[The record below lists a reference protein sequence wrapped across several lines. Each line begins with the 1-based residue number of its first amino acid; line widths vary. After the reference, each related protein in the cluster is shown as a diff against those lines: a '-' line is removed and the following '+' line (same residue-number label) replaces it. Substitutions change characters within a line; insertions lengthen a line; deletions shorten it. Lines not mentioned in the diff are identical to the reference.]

1 MKVLTIMFYTITTM
15 RTTLGKY
22 FVFAALVMV
31 MATMVGCM
39 KDDFQDIN
47 LVGDVTFTAKVN
59 LDTGNGSKQLSENGV
74 KTFAAGEQ
82 IAVVYINTSDQMVKA
97 TSVALTADNIT
108 NNGKSA
114 IFKVTLTDPKA
125 GTMVKYVYPASMVD
139 NNGNETAIANQDGT
153 LESLSSLYDYAYG
166 LGTFDG
172 SALPRSTL
180 TNQFAIGKITLKNYA
195 GSSTLS
201 YITGATITDGTNTY
215 TIRPASSYLSD
226 PIYVAMKPV
235 SSDKTITINATD
247 EGERAYDTYTKSV
260 TGKTL
265 YAGKMYTL
273 TVKMS
278 RKVDLSHLSHYTSGP
293 DYFTSQNGDVLT
305 GTLQEGS
312 YYRQIYIDNGD
323 TVTLAGVT
331 INGTNNEN
339 YRWAGITC
347 NGDATL
353 ILKEGTTNTVRGFQG
368 NYPGI
373 HVLWYNRTLTI
384 MGGGSL
390 NASSNGTGA
399 GIGGSSSN
407 QACGNIHIKGGII
420 TATGGEGAAGI
431 GGGRNGACGNITISG
446 GNVTASCGGSYS
458 AGIGGSYNG
467 NCGNITITGGIV
479 LATGATSFG
488 VGIGGGGNANCG
500 DITITSGVTSVT
512 ADKGAVAPNSI
523 GKGYG
528 NEASCGTVTIGGT
541 VYWDGSS
548 YQNGGDDYLTLDLCT
563 YPENV
568 INLATITANY
578 TVPNGK
584 TISGILGANVK
595 ISIAAGAT
603 VTLRDV
609 TINGINSNR
618 CLWAGINCEGNATLI
633 LEGTNKVKGFYEYY
647 PGIQAAHNGTG
658 SGDEY
663 TLTILGGGSLNA
675 SSNGLGAGIGS
686 GRSGYSSGSLT
697 TIEAPC
703 GNINIQGGTITAT
716 GGEYAAGIGAATRS
730 SCGNITISGGTITAT
745 GGEGASGI
753 GSGCYDWMDIKNSS
767 CGNITITLG
776 VTSVTADKGAFAPY
790 SIGKGNGASCG
801 TVTIGGMVYPD
812 GISESPY
819 TYEP

>member
-1 MKVLTIMFYTITTM
+1 MKNTM
-15 RTTLGKY
+15 RY
-22 FVFAALVMV
+22 FVFAALVMA

-39 KDDFQDIN
+39 KDDFEDIN

-82 IAVVYINTSDQMVKA
+82 LAVVYINTSDHTVKA
-97 TSVALTADNIT
+97 TSVALTAGDIS

-114 IFKVTLTDPKA
+114 TFTVTLTDPKA
-125 GTMVKYVYPASMVD
+125 GTTVKYVYPASMVD

-172 SALPRSTL
+172 SALPRLTL
-180 TNQFAIGKITLKNYA
+180 SNQFAIGKITMKNYA

-201 YITGATITDGTNTY
+201 YIKGATITDGTNTY
-215 TIRPASSYLSD
+215 TITPASSEFSW

-247 EGERAYDTYTKSV
+247 EGTRDYDTYTKFV

-278 RKVDLSHLSHYTSGP
+278 RKVELSHLSHYISGT
-293 DYFTSQNGDVLT
+293 DYYYTTQNGDVLT
-305 GTLQEGS
+305 GTLQEGK
-312 YYRQIYIDNGD
+312 QIIIAHGD
-323 TVTLAGVT
+323 TVTLDGVT
-331 INGTNNEN
+331 INGTNNES
-339 YRWAGITC
+339 YGWAGITC
-347 NGDATL
+347 AGDATL

-399 GIGGSSSN
+399 GIGGISN

-431 GGGRNGACGNITISG
+431 GGGENGSCGNITISG
-446 GNVTASCGGSYS
+446 GNVTATGSGENYG

-467 NCGNITITGGIV
+467 NCGDITITGGIV
-479 LATGATSFG
+479 LATGATFFG
-488 VGIGGGGNANCG
+488 VGIGGGGNASCG

-512 ADKGAVAPNSI
+512 ADKGAFAPNSI

-548 YQNGGDDYLTLDLCT
+548 YQNGGDDYLTPDLFT

-568 INLATITANY
+568 INLASITENTTFSDGA
-578 TVPNGK
+578 
-584 TISGILGANVK
+584 ILSGILGANVK

-609 TINGINSNR
+609 TINGINSYNY
-618 CLWAGINCEGNATLI
+618 LWAGINCEGNATLI
-633 LEGTNKVKGFYEYY
+633 LKGTNKVKGFHRYY
-647 PGIQAAHNGTG
+647 PGIQAAHNETG

-663 TLTILGGGSLNA
+663 TLTIRGDGSLTA
-675 SSNGLGAGIGS
+675 SSNGSGAGIGS
-686 GRSGYSSGSLT
+686 GRRGASEGNLT
-697 TIEAPC
+697 HIEAPC

-716 GGEYAAGIGAATRS
+716 GGTAAAGIGAASRS

-745 GGEGASGI
+745 GGEYAAGI
-753 GSGCYDWMDIKNSS
+753 GSGCYIWWELDNSS
-767 CGNITITLG
+767 CGDITISG
-776 VTSVTADKGAFAPY
+776 AHVTATKGGGSPN
-790 SIGKGNGASCG
+790 SIGKGYSASCG
-801 TVTIGGMVYPD
+801 TVKIGGTEYPD

>member
-1 MKVLTIMFYTITTM
+1 M

-22 FVFAALVMV
+22 FVFAALVM
-31 MATMVGCM
+31 ATMVGCM
-39 KDDFQDIN
+39 KDDFEDIN

-82 IAVVYINTSDQMVKA
+82 IAVVYINTSDHTVKA
-97 TSVALTADNIT
+97 TSVALTAGDISNE
-108 NNGKSA
+108 GKSA
-114 IFKVTLTDPKA
+114 TFTVTLTDPKA
-125 GTMVKYVYPASMVD
+125 GTTVKYVYPASMVD

-166 LGTFDG
+166 DGTFDG
-172 SALPRSTL
+172 SALPRLTL
-180 TNQFAIGKITLKNYA
+180 TNQFAIGKITMKNYA

-201 YITGATITDGTNTY
+201 HIKGATITDGTNTY
-215 TIRPASSYLSD
+215 TITPASDEFSW

-247 EGERAYDTYTKSV
+247 EGTRDYDTYTKFV

-278 RKVDLSHLSHYTSGP
+278 RKVDLSHISHYTSGTE
-293 DYFTSQNGDVLT
+293 YFTSQNGDVLT

-312 YYRQIYIDNGD
+312 YYRQIFIADGD

-331 INGTNNEN
+331 INGTNNES
-339 YRWAGITC
+339 YGWAGITC

-353 ILKEGTTNTVRGFQG
+353 ILKEGTTNIVRGFQG

-399 GIGGSSSN
+399 GIGGSSN

-431 GGGRNGACGNITISG
+431 GGGENRACGNITISG
-446 GNVTASCGGSYS
+446 GNVTATGSGDNYG

-467 NCGNITITGGIV
+467 NCGDITITGGIV
-479 LATGATSFG
+479 LATGANFFG
-488 VGIGGGGNANCG
+488 VGIGGGGNASCG
-500 DITITSGVTSVT
+500 DITITSGVSSVT
-512 ADKGAVAPNSI
+512 ADKGAAATNSI
-523 GKGYG
+523 GAG
-528 NEASCGTVTIGGT
+528 NNGTCGTVTIGGT

-548 YQNGGDDYLTLDLCT
+548 YQNGGDDYLTPDLCT

-663 TLTILGGGSLNA
+663 TLTIRGDGSLTA

-686 GRSGYSSGSLT
+686 GRCGYSSGSLT
-697 TIEAPC
+697 TIDAPC

-716 GGEYAAGIGAATRS
+716 GGEDGAGIGAATRS

-745 GGEGASGI
+745 GGEYASGI
-753 GSGCYDWMDIKNSS
+753 GSGRSDFLDMRPSS
-767 CGNITITLG
+767 CGNITISG
-776 VTSVTADKGAFAPY
+776 AHVTATKGGGSPN
-790 SIGKGNGASCG
+790 SIGKGYGASCG
-801 TVTIGGMVYPD
+801 TVTIGGTAYPD

>member
-1 MKVLTIMFYTITTM
+1 MKNTM
-15 RTTLGKY
+15 RY
-22 FVFAALVMV
+22 FVFAALVMA

-39 KDDFQDIN
+39 KDDFEDIN

-82 IAVVYINTSDQMVKA
+82 IAVVYINSSDHTVKA
-97 TSVALTADNIT
+97 TSVALTAGDIT

-114 IFKVTLTDPKA
+114 TFTVTLTDPKA
-125 GTMVKYVYPASMVD
+125 GTTVKYVYPASMVD

-172 SALPRSTL
+172 SALPRLTL

-195 GSSTLS
+195 GSSTLND
-201 YITGATITDGTNTY
+201 IKGATITDGTNTY
-215 TIRPASSYLSD
+215 TITPASDEFSW

-247 EGERAYDTYTKSV
+247 EGTRDYDTYTKFV

-273 TVKMS
+273 TVKM
-278 RKVDLSHLSHYTSGP
+278 RRVVDLSHISRYTGST
-293 DYFTSQNGDVLT
+293 DYYTSQNGDVLT

-312 YYRQIYIDNGD
+312 YYRQIIIGDGD

-331 INGTNNEN
+331 INGTNNES

-347 NGDATL
+347 AGDATL
-353 ILKEGTTNTVRGFQG
+353 ILKEGTTNTVSGFKG

-399 GIGGSSSN
+399 GIGGGYN
-407 QACGNIHIKGGII
+407 MDCGNIHIKGGLI

-431 GGGRNGACGNITISG
+431 GGGKNGACGNITISG
-446 GNVTASCGGSYS
+446 GNVTATGSGENG
-458 AGIGGSYNG
+458 AGIGGAYQG

-479 LATGATSFG
+479 CATGASSGGG
-488 VGIGGGGNANCG
+488 VGIGGGAEASCG
-500 DITITSGVTSVT
+500 DITITPGVTFVSAT
-512 ADKGAVAPNSI
+512 KTSYTGNSI
-523 GKGYG
+523 GAGLSG
-528 NEASCGTVTIGGT
+528 GTCGTVTIGGT
-541 VYWDGSS
+541 VYPDGIRE
-548 YQNGGDDYLTLDLCT
+548 YHYT
-563 YPENV
+563 YPAGV
-568 INLATITANY
+568 TNLASITENTTFSDGA
-578 TVPNGK
+578 
-584 TISGILGANVK
+584 ILSGILGANVK

-609 TINGINSNR
+609 TINGINSYNY
-618 CLWAGINCEGNATLI
+618 LWAGINCEGNATLI
-633 LEGTNKVKGFYEYY
+633 LEGTNKVKGFHRYY
-647 PGIQAAHNGTG
+647 PGIQAAHNETG

-663 TLTILGGGSLNA
+663 TLTIRGDGSLTA
-675 SSNGLGAGIGS
+675 SSNGSGAGIGS
-686 GRSGYSSGSLT
+686 GRRGASEGNLT
-697 TIEAPC
+697 HIEAPC

-716 GGEYAAGIGAATRS
+716 GGEGAAGIGAAARS

-745 GGEGASGI
+745 GGEYASGI
-753 GSGCYDWMDIKNSS
+753 GSGCYIWWELDNSS
-767 CGNITITLG
+767 CGNITISG
-776 VTSVTADKGAFAPY
+776 AHVTATKGGGSPN
-790 SIGKGNGASCG
+790 SIGKGYSASCG
-801 TVTIGGMVYPD
+801 TVTIGGTEYPD

>member
-1 MKVLTIMFYTITTM
+1 MKNTM
-15 RTTLGKY
+15 RY
-22 FVFAALVMV
+22 FVFAALVMA

-39 KDDFQDIN
+39 KDDFEDIN

-82 IAVVYINTSDQMVKA
+82 IAVVYINTSDHTVKA
-97 TSVALTADNIT
+97 TSVALTAGDIT

-114 IFKVTLTDPKA
+114 TFTVTLTDPKA
-125 GTMVKYVYPASMVD
+125 GTTVKYVYPASMVD

-166 LGTFDG
+166 DGTFDG
-172 SALPRSTL
+172 SALPRLTL

-195 GSSTLS
+195 GSSTLN
-201 YITGATITDGTNTY
+201 YIKGATITDGTNTY
-215 TIRPASSYLSD
+215 TITPASSEFSW

-247 EGERAYDTYTKSV
+247 EADREYDTYTKFV

-278 RKVDLSHLSHYTSGP
+278 RKVELSHLSHYISGT
-293 DYFTSQNGDVLT
+293 DYYYTTQNGDVLT
-305 GTLQEGS
+305 GTLQEGK
-312 YYRQIYIDNGD
+312 QIIIDHGD

-331 INGTNNEN
+331 INGTNNES

-347 NGDATL
+347 DGDATL

-399 GIGGSSSN
+399 GIGGSSN
-407 QACGNIHIKGGII
+407 QTCGNIHIKGGII

-431 GGGRNGACGNITISG
+431 GGGENGACGNITISG
-446 GNVTASCGGSYS
+446 GNVTATCGGNYG
-458 AGIGGSYNG
+458 AGIGGAYKG

-479 LATGATSFG
+479 CATGASSFEG
-488 VGIGGGGNANCG
+488 VGIGGGGNASCG

-528 NEASCGTVTIGGT
+528 NEASCGTVTIG
-541 VYWDGSS
+541 
-548 YQNGGDDYLTLDLCT
+548 
-563 YPENV
+563 
-568 INLATITANY
+568 A
-578 TVPNGK
+578 
-584 TISGILGANVK
+584 
-595 ISIAAGAT
+595 
-603 VTLRDV
+603 R
-609 TINGINSNR
+609 
-618 CLWAGINCEGNATLI
+618 
-633 LEGTNKVKGFYEYY
+633 
-647 PGIQAAHNGTG
+647 
-658 SGDEY
+658 
-663 TLTILGGGSLNA
+663 
-675 SSNGLGAGIGS
+675 
-686 GRSGYSSGSLT
+686 
-697 TIEAPC
+697 
-703 GNINIQGGTITAT
+703 
-716 GGEYAAGIGAATRS
+716 
-730 SCGNITISGGTITAT
+730 
-745 GGEGASGI
+745 
-753 GSGCYDWMDIKNSS
+753 
-767 CGNITITLG
+767 
-776 VTSVTADKGAFAPY
+776 
-790 SIGKGNGASCG
+790 
-801 TVTIGGMVYPD
+801 
-812 GISESPY
+812 
-819 TYEP
+819 

>member
-1 MKVLTIMFYTITTM
+1 MKNTM
-15 RTTLGKY
+15 RY
-22 FVFAALVMV
+22 FVFAALVMA

-39 KDDFQDIN
+39 KDDFEDIN

-82 IAVVYINTSDQMVKA
+82 IAVVYINTSDHTVKA
-97 TSVALTADNIT
+97 TSVALTAGDIT

-114 IFKVTLTDPKA
+114 TFTVTLTDPKA
-125 GTMVKYVYPASMVD
+125 GTTVKYVYPASMVD

-166 LGTFDG
+166 VGTFDG
-172 SALPRSTL
+172 SELPRLTL
-180 TNQFAIGKITLKNYA
+180 SNQFAIGKITLKNYA
-195 GSSTLS
+195 GSSTLN
-201 YITGATITDGTNTY
+201 YIKGATITDGTNTY
-215 TIRPASSYLSD
+215 TITPASSEFSW

-247 EGERAYDTYTKSV
+247 EGTRAYDTYTKFV

-278 RKVDLSHLSHYTSGP
+278 RKVDLSHLSHYISGP
-293 DYFTSQNGDVLT
+293 DYFTSENGDVLT

-323 TVTLAGVT
+323 TVTLAGVN
-331 INGTNNEN
+331 INSTNSESYN
-339 YRWAGITC
+339 WAGITC
-347 NGDATL
+347 KGDATL

-399 GIGGSSSN
+399 GIGGSSSSN

-431 GGGRNGACGNITISG
+431 GGGENGACGNITISG
-446 GNVTASCGGSYS
+446 GNVTATGSGENYG

-479 LATGATSFG
+479 LATGATFFG
-488 VGIGGGGNANCG
+488 VGIGGGGNASCG

-548 YQNGGDDYLTLDLCT
+548 YQNGGRDYLTLDLCT
-563 YPENV
+563 YPENA
-568 INLATITANY
+568 INLASITENTTFSDGA
-578 TVPNGK
+578 
-584 TISGILGANVK
+584 ILSGILGANVK

-609 TINGINSNR
+609 TINGIHRDDSY
-618 CLWAGINCEGNATLI
+618 LWAGINCEGNATLI
-633 LEGTNKVKGFYEYY
+633 LEGTNKVKGFHEYY
-647 PGIQAAHNGTG
+647 PGIHVTEG
-658 SGDEY
+658 S
-663 TLTILGGGSLNA
+663 TLTIQGDGSLTA
-675 SSNGLGAGIGS
+675 SSNGWGAGIGS
-686 GRSGYSSGSLT
+686 GRHGFENSSPSSGFFV
-697 TIEAPC
+697 PC

-716 GGEYAAGIGAATRS
+716 GGTAAAGIGAASRS

-745 GGEGASGI
+745 GGEYAAGI
-753 GSGCYDWMDIKNSS
+753 GSGGYDYWNLDNSS
-767 CGNITITLG
+767 CGNITISG
-776 VTSVTADKGAFAPY
+776 AHVTATKGGGSPN
-790 SIGKGNGASCG
+790 SIGKGYGASCG
-801 TVTIGGMVYPD
+801 TVTIGGTAYPD

>member
-1 MKVLTIMFYTITTM
+1 MKNTM
-15 RTTLGKY
+15 RY
-22 FVFAALVMV
+22 FVFAALVMA

-39 KDDFQDIN
+39 KDDFEDIN

-82 IAVVYINTSDQMVKA
+82 IAVVYINTSDHMVKA
-97 TSVALTADNIT
+97 TSVALTAGDIS

-114 IFKVTLTDPKA
+114 TFTVTLTDPKA
-125 GTMVKYVYPASMVD
+125 GTTVKYVYPASMVD

-172 SALPRSTL
+172 SALPRLTL

-195 GSSTLS
+195 GSTLN
-201 YITGATITDGTNTY
+201 YIKGATITDGTNTY
-215 TIRPASSYLSD
+215 TITPASSEFSW

-247 EGERAYDTYTKSV
+247 EGTRAYDTYTKFV

-273 TVKMS
+273 TVKM
-278 RKVDLSHLSHYTSGP
+278 RRVVELSHLSHYISGT
-293 DYFTSQNGDVLT
+293 DYYYTTQNGDVLT
-305 GTLQEGS
+305 GTLQEGK
-312 YYRQIYIDNGD
+312 QIIIGDGD

-331 INGTNNEN
+331 INGTNNES

-347 NGDATL
+347 DGDATL

-399 GIGGSSSN
+399 GIGGISN
-407 QACGNIHIKGGII
+407 QACGNINIRGGII

-431 GGGRNGACGNITISG
+431 GGGKNGACGNITISG
-446 GNVTASCGGSYS
+446 GNVTASCGGNYS
-458 AGIGGSYNG
+458 AGIGGAYQG

-479 LATGATSFG
+479 CATGASDFGG
-488 VGIGGGGNANCG
+488 VGIGGGAEANCR
-500 DITITSGVTSVT
+500 DITITSGVTFVT
-512 ADKGAVAPNSI
+512 ATSTSGAVYSI
-523 GKGYG
+523 GAG
-528 NEASCGTVTIGGT
+528 NSGTCGTVTIGGT
-541 VYWDGSS
+541 VYPAGISES
-548 YQNGGDDYLTLDLCT
+548 HYT
-563 YPENV
+563 YPENA

-584 TISGILGANVK
+584 TITGILGANVK

-609 TINGINSNR
+609 TINGIHRDDSY
-618 CLWAGINCEGNATLI
+618 LWAGINCEGDATLI
-633 LEGTNKVKGFYEYY
+633 LEGTNKVKGFHEYY
-647 PGIQAAHNGTG
+647 PGIHVTEG
-658 SGDEY
+658 S
-663 TLTILGGGSLNA
+663 TLTIQGDGSLTA
-675 SSNGLGAGIGS
+675 SSNGWGAGIGS
-686 GRSGYSSGSLT
+686 GRHGFENSSPSSGFFV
-697 TIEAPC
+697 PC

-716 GGEYAAGIGAATRS
+716 GGTGAAGIGAASRS

-745 GGEGASGI
+745 GGEYAAGI
-753 GSGCYDWMDIKNSS
+753 GSGGYDYWNLDNSS
-767 CGNITITLG
+767 CGNITIYG
-776 VTSVTADKGAFAPY
+776 AHVTATKGGGSPN
-790 SIGKGNGASCG
+790 SIGKGYDASCG
-801 TVTIGGMVYPD
+801 TVTIGGTEYPD

>member
-1 MKVLTIMFYTITTM
+1 MFYTITAM
-15 RTTLGKY
+15 RTTLGKF
-22 FVFAALVMV
+22 FVFAAFV

-59 LDTGNGSKQLSENGV
+59 LDTSHGMKQLGADGK

-82 IAVVYINTSDQMVKA
+82 IAVVYINTSDHMVKA
-97 TSVALTADNIT
+97 TSVALTADDIT

-114 IFKVTLTDPKA
+114 TFKVTLTDPKA
-125 GTMVKYVYPASMVD
+125 GTGVKYVYPASMVD

-172 SALPRSTL
+172 SALPRLTL
-180 TNQFAIGKITLKNYA
+180 SNQFAIGKITLKNYA
-195 GSSTLS
+195 GSSTLN

-215 TIRPASSYLSD
+215 TITPASSYLSD

-278 RKVDLSHLSHYTSGP
+278 RKVDLSHLSHYISGTE
-293 DYFTSQNGDVLT
+293 YFTSENGDVLT

-312 YYRQIYIDNGD
+312 YDKQIYIGDGD
-323 TVTLAGVT
+323 TVTLAGVN
-331 INGTNNEN
+331 INSTNSESYN
-339 YRWAGITC
+339 WAGITC
-347 NGDATL
+347 DGDATL

-373 HVLWYNRTLTI
+373 HVWWYNRTLTI

-399 GIGGSSSN
+399 GIGGGDSM
-407 QACGNIHIKGGII
+407 ACGNIHIKGGII
-420 TATGGEGAAGI
+420 TATGGVGAAGI
-431 GGGRNGACGNITISG
+431 GSGRNGACGNITISG
-446 GNVTASCGGSYS
+446 GNVTATGSGENYG
-458 AGIGGSYNG
+458 AGIGGSYKG

-479 LATGATSFG
+479 LATGAPFFG
-488 VGIGGGGNANCG
+488 VGIGGGGNASCG
-500 DITITSGVTSVT
+500 DITITSGVTIVT
-512 ADKGAVAPNSI
+512 ADKGAFALNSI
-523 GKGYG
+523 GKGNG

-548 YQNGGDDYLTLDLCT
+548 YQNGGNDYLTPDLCT

-663 TLTILGGGSLNA
+663 TLTIRGGGSLTA

-686 GRSGYSSGSLT
+686 GRCGSSSGSLT
-697 TIEAPC
+697 TIDAPC

-716 GGEYAAGIGAATRS
+716 GGEDAAGIGAATRS

-745 GGEGASGI
+745 GGEYASGI
-753 GSGCYDWMDIKNSS
+753 GSGRSDFIDMRPSS
-767 CGNITITLG
+767 CGNITISG
-776 VTSVTADKGAFAPY
+776 AHVTATKGVGSPN

-801 TVTIGGMVYPD
+801 TVTIGGIVYPD

>member
-1 MKVLTIMFYTITTM
+1 MKKTM
-15 RTTLGKY
+15 RY

-39 KDDFQDIN
+39 KDDFEDIN

-82 IAVVYINTSDQMVKA
+82 IAVVYINTSDHTVKA
-97 TSVALTADNIT
+97 TSVALTAGDIS

-114 IFKVTLTDPKA
+114 TFTVTLTDPKA
-125 GTMVKYVYPASMVD
+125 GTTVKYVYPASMVD
-139 NNGNETAIANQDGT
+139 NTGKETAIANQDGT

-166 LGTFDG
+166 EGTFDG
-172 SALPRSTL
+172 SALPRLTL
-180 TNQFAIGKITLKNYA
+180 SNQFAIGKITMKNYA

-201 YITGATITDGTNTY
+201 YIKGATITDGTNTY
-215 TIRPASSYLSD
+215 TITPASSEFSW

-247 EGERAYDTYTKSV
+247 EGTRDYDTYTKFV

-273 TVKMS
+273 TVKMR
-278 RKVDLSHLSHYTSGP
+278 RKVELSHLSHYTGST

-312 YYRQIYIDNGD
+312 IIIDHGD

-331 INGTNNEN
+331 INSTNSESYN
-339 YRWAGITC
+339 WAGITC
-347 NGDATL
+347 YGDATL
-353 ILKEGTTNTVRGFQG
+353 ILKEGTTNTVRGQG

-399 GIGGSSSN
+399 GIGGGYN
-407 QACGNIHIKGGII
+407 MDCGNIHIKGGII

-431 GGGRNGACGNITISG
+431 GGGAE
-446 GNVTASCGGSYS
+446 AS
-458 AGIGGSYNG
+458 
-467 NCGNITITGGIV
+467 
-479 LATGATSFG
+479 
-488 VGIGGGGNANCG
+488 CG
-500 DITITSGVTSVT
+500 DITITSGVTF
-512 ADKGAVAPNSI
+512 VAATKTSLAEKSI
-523 GKGYG
+523 GAG
-528 NEASCGTVTIGGT
+528 NNGTCGTVTIGGT
-541 VYWDGSS
+541 VYPAGISES
-548 YQNGGDDYLTLDLCT
+548 PYT

-584 TISGILGANVK
+584 TICGILGANVK

-609 TINGINSNR
+609 TINGINSKS

-663 TLTILGGGSLNA
+663 TLTIQGDGSLTA
-675 SSNGLGAGIGS
+675 SSNGWGAGIGS
-686 GRSGYSSGSLT
+686 GRHGFVNSSSSSGFF
-697 TIEAPC
+697 APC

-716 GGEYAAGIGAATRS
+716 GGTGAAGIGAATRS

-745 GGEGASGI
+745 GGEYASGI
-753 GSGCYDWMDIKNSS
+753 GSGSYDYWEIDNSS
-767 CGNITITLG
+767 CGNITISG
-776 VTSVTADKGAFAPY
+776 AHVTATKGGGSPN
-790 SIGKGNGASCG
+790 SIGKGYGASCG
-801 TVTIGGMVYPD
+801 TVTIGGTEYPD

>member
-1 MKVLTIMFYTITTM
+1 MKKTM
-15 RTTLGKY
+15 RY

-39 KDDFQDIN
+39 KDDFEDIN

-82 IAVVYINTSDQMVKA
+82 IAVVYINTSDHTVKA
-97 TSVALTADNIT
+97 TSVALTAGDIS

-114 IFKVTLTDPKA
+114 TFTVTLTDPKA
-125 GTMVKYVYPASMVD
+125 GTTVKYVYPASMVD
-139 NNGNETAIANQDGT
+139 NTGKETAIANQDGT

-166 LGTFDG
+166 EGTFDG
-172 SALPRSTL
+172 SALPRLTL
-180 TNQFAIGKITLKNYA
+180 SNQFAIGKIKMKNYA

-201 YITGATITDGTNTY
+201 YIKGATITDGTNTY
-215 TIRPASSYLSD
+215 TITPASSEFSW

-247 EGERAYDTYTKSV
+247 EGTRDYDTYTKFV

-273 TVKMS
+273 TVKMR
-278 RKVDLSHLSHYTSGP
+278 RKVELSHLSHYTGST

-312 YYRQIYIDNGD
+312 IIIDHGD

-331 INGTNNEN
+331 INSTNSESYN
-339 YRWAGITC
+339 WAGITC
-347 NGDATL
+347 YGDATL
-353 ILKEGTTNTVRGFQG
+353 ILKEGTTNTVRGQG

-399 GIGGSSSN
+399 GIGGGYN
-407 QACGNIHIKGGII
+407 MDCGNIHIKGGII

-431 GGGRNGACGNITISG
+431 GGGAE
-446 GNVTASCGGSYS
+446 AS
-458 AGIGGSYNG
+458 
-467 NCGNITITGGIV
+467 
-479 LATGATSFG
+479 
-488 VGIGGGGNANCG
+488 CG
-500 DITITSGVTSVT
+500 DITITSGVTF
-512 ADKGAVAPNSI
+512 VAATKTSLAEKSI
-523 GKGYG
+523 GAG
-528 NEASCGTVTIGGT
+528 NNGTCGTVTIGGT
-541 VYWDGSS
+541 VYPAGISES
-548 YQNGGDDYLTLDLCT
+548 PYT

-584 TISGILGANVK
+584 TICGILGANVK

-609 TINGINSNR
+609 TINGINSKS

-663 TLTILGGGSLNA
+663 TLTIQGDGSLTA
-675 SSNGLGAGIGS
+675 SSNGWGAGIGS
-686 GRSGYSSGSLT
+686 GRHGFVNSSSSSGFF
-697 TIEAPC
+697 APC

-716 GGEYAAGIGAATRS
+716 GGTGAAGIGAATRS

-745 GGEGASGI
+745 GGEYASGI
-753 GSGCYDWMDIKNSS
+753 GSGSYGYWEIDNSS
-767 CGNITITLG
+767 CGNITISG
-776 VTSVTADKGAFAPY
+776 AHVTATKGGGSPN
-790 SIGKGNGASCG
+790 SIGKGYGASCG
-801 TVTIGGMVYPD
+801 TVTIGGTEYPD

>member
-1 MKVLTIMFYTITTM
+1 MKNTM
-15 RTTLGKY
+15 RY
-22 FVFAALVMV
+22 FVFAALVMA

-39 KDDFQDIN
+39 KDDFEDIN

-82 IAVVYINTSDQMVKA
+82 IAVVYINTSDHTVKA
-97 TSVALTADNIT
+97 TSVALTAGDIT

-114 IFKVTLTDPKA
+114 TFTVTLTDPKA
-125 GTMVKYVYPASMVD
+125 GTTVKYVYPASMVD

-166 LGTFDG
+166 DGTFDG
-172 SALPRSTL
+172 SALPRLTL

-215 TIRPASSYLSD
+215 TITPASSEFSW

-247 EGERAYDTYTKSV
+247 EADREYDTYTKFV

-265 YAGKMYTL
+265 SAGKMYTL

-278 RKVDLSHLSHYTSGP
+278 RKVELSHLSHYTGSP
-293 DYFTSQNGDVLT
+293 NYFTSENGDVLT

-312 YYRQIYIDNGD
+312 YYRQIYIGDGD

-331 INGTNNEN
+331 INGINNES
-339 YRWAGITC
+339 YGWAGITC
-347 NGDATL
+347 AGDATL

-399 GIGGSSSN
+399 GIGGGYEMD
-407 QACGNIHIKGGII
+407 CGNIHIKGGII

-431 GGGRNGACGNITISG
+431 GGGENGA
-446 GNVTASCGGSYS
+446 
-458 AGIGGSYNG
+458 
-467 NCGNITITGGIV
+467 CGNITITGGIV
-479 LATGATSFG
+479 LATGATRFG
-488 VGIGGGGNANCG
+488 VGIGGGGNASCG
-500 DITITSGVTSVT
+500 DITITSGVPSVT
-512 ADKGAVAPNSI
+512 ADKGTFAPNSI
-523 GKGYG
+523 GAGYNG
-528 NEASCGTVTIGGT
+528 TCGTVTIGGT

-548 YQNGGDDYLTLDLCT
+548 YQNGGRDYLTLDLCT
-563 YPENV
+563 YPENA

-609 TINGINSNR
+609 TINGIHRDDSY
-618 CLWAGINCEGNATLI
+618 LWAGINCEGDATLI
-633 LEGTNKVKGFYEYY
+633 LEGTNKVKGFHEYY
-647 PGIQAAHNGTG
+647 PGIHVTEG
-658 SGDEY
+658 S
-663 TLTILGGGSLNA
+663 TLTIRGDGSLTA
-675 SSNGLGAGIGS
+675 SSNGWGAGIGS
-686 GRSGYSSGSLT
+686 GRHGFENSSSSSGFFV
-697 TIEAPC
+697 PC

-716 GGEYAAGIGAATRS
+716 GGTGAAGIGAASRS

-745 GGEGASGI
+745 GGEYAAGI
-753 GSGCYDWMDIKNSS
+753 GSGSYDYWELDNSS
-767 CGNITITLG
+767 CGNITISG
-776 VTSVTADKGAFAPY
+776 AHVTATKGGGSPN
-790 SIGKGNGASCG
+790 SIGKGYGASCG
-801 TVTIGGMVYPD
+801 TVTIGGTEYPD

>member
-1 MKVLTIMFYTITTM
+1 MFYTITAM
-15 RTTLGKY
+15 RTTLGKF
-22 FVFAALVMV
+22 FVFAAFV

-82 IAVVYINTSDQMVKA
+82 IAVVYINTSDHMVKA
-97 TSVALTADNIT
+97 TSVALTAGDIS

-114 IFKVTLTDPKA
+114 TFKVTLTDPKA
-125 GTMVKYVYPASMVD
+125 GTTVKYVYPASMVD
-139 NNGNETAIANQDGT
+139 NDGNETAIANQDGT

-172 SALPRSTL
+172 SALPRLTL
-180 TNQFAIGKITLKNYA
+180 SNQFAIGKITLKNYA
-195 GSSTLS
+195 GSSTLN
-201 YITGATITDGTNTY
+201 YIKGVTITDGTNTY
-215 TIRPASSYLSD
+215 TITPASDEFSW

-247 EGERAYDTYTKSV
+247 EGTRDYDTYTKFV

-273 TVKMS
+273 TVKM
-278 RKVDLSHLSHYTSGP
+278 RRVVDLSHISRYTGST
-293 DYFTSQNGDVLT
+293 DYYTSQNGDVLT

-312 YYRQIYIDNGD
+312 YYRQIIIGDGD

-331 INGTNNEN
+331 INGINNES
-339 YRWAGITC
+339 YGWAGITC
-347 NGDATL
+347 QGNATL
-353 ILKEGTTNTVRGFQG
+353 ILKEGTTNTVRGFKG

-373 HVLWYNRTLTI
+373 HVLWDNRTLTI

-399 GIGGSSSN
+399 GIGGSSN
-407 QACGNIHIKGGII
+407 QACGHINIKGGII

-431 GGGRNGACGNITISG
+431 GGGKNGACGNITISG
-446 GNVTASCGGSYS
+446 GNVTATCGANYS
-458 AGIGGSYNG
+458 AGIGGAYQG

-479 LATGATSFG
+479 CATGASNFKG
-488 VGIGGGGNANCG
+488 VGIGGGAEASCG
-500 DITITSGVTSVT
+500 DITITSGVTFVSAT
-512 ADKGAVAPNSI
+512 KTLLAERSI
-523 GKGYG
+523 GAG
-528 NEASCGTVTIGGT
+528 NGGTCGTVTIGGT
-541 VYWDGSS
+541 PYP
-548 YQNGGDDYLTLDLCT
+548 NGISESPYT
-563 YPENV
+563 YPAGV
-568 INLATITANY
+568 TNLASITENTTFSDGA
-578 TVPNGK
+578 
-584 TISGILGANVK
+584 ILSGILGANVK

-609 TINGINSNR
+609 TINGINSHNY
-618 CLWAGINCEGNATLI
+618 LWAGINCEGNATLI
-633 LEGTNKVKGFYEYY
+633 LEGTNKVKGFHRYY
-647 PGIQAAHNGTG
+647 PGIQAAHNETG

-663 TLTILGGGSLNA
+663 TLTIRGDGSLTA

-686 GRSGYSSGSLT
+686 GRRGASEGNLT
-697 TIEAPC
+697 RIEAPC

-716 GGEYAAGIGAATRS
+716 GGEGAAGIGAAARS

-745 GGEGASGI
+745 GGEYAAGI
-753 GSGCYDWMDIKNSS
+753 GSGCYIWWELDNSS
-767 CGNITITLG
+767 CGNITISG
-776 VTSVTADKGAFAPY
+776 AHVTATKGGGSPN
-790 SIGKGNGASCG
+790 SIGKGYSASCG
-801 TVTIGGMVYPD
+801 TVTIGGIVYPD

>member
-1 MKVLTIMFYTITTM
+1 MFYTITTM

-22 FVFAALVMV
+22 FVFAAFV

-82 IAVVYINTSDQMVKA
+82 IAVVYINTSDHTVKA
-97 TSVALTADNIT
+97 TSVALTAGDIS

-114 IFKVTLTDPKA
+114 TFTVTLTDPKA
-125 GTMVKYVYPASMVD
+125 GTTVKYVYPASMVD

-166 LGTFDG
+166 EGTFDG
-172 SALPRSTL
+172 SALPRLTL
-180 TNQFAIGKITLKNYA
+180 TNQFAIGKITMKNYA
-195 GSSTLS
+195 GSSTLN
-201 YITGATITDGTNTY
+201 YIKGATITDGTNTY
-215 TIRPASSYLSD
+215 TITPASDEFSW

-247 EGERAYDTYTKSV
+247 EGTRDYDTYTKFV

-273 TVKMS
+273 TVKM
-278 RKVDLSHLSHYTSGP
+278 RRVVELSHLSHYTSGT
-293 DYFTSQNGDVLT
+293 DDFTSQNGDVLT
-305 GTLQEGS
+305 GTLQEES
-312 YYRQIYIDNGD
+312 YYRQIYIGNGD
-323 TVTLAGVT
+323 TVTLAGVN
-331 INGTNNEN
+331 INSTNSESYN
-339 YRWAGITC
+339 WAGITC
-347 NGDATL
+347 KGDATL
-353 ILKEGTTNTVRGFQG
+353 ILKEGTTNIVRGFQG

-399 GIGGSSSN
+399 GIGGGYN
-407 QACGNIHIKGGII
+407 MACGNIHIKGGII
-420 TATGGEGAAGI
+420 TVTGGEGAAGI
-431 GGGRNGACGNITISG
+431 GGGAE
-446 GNVTASCGGSYS
+446 AS
-458 AGIGGSYNG
+458 
-467 NCGNITITGGIV
+467 
-479 LATGATSFG
+479 
-488 VGIGGGGNANCG
+488 CG
-500 DITITSGVTSVT
+500 DITITSGVTFVAATKTS
-512 ADKGAVAPNSI
+512 GAEKSI
-523 GKGYG
+523 GAG
-528 NEASCGTVTIGGT
+528 NNGTCGTVTIGGT
-541 VYWDGSS
+541 VYPDGISES
-548 YQNGGDDYLTLDLCT
+548 PYT

-584 TISGILGANVK
+584 TICGILGANVK

-663 TLTILGGGSLNA
+663 TLTIRGDGSLTA

-686 GRSGYSSGSLT
+686 GRCGYSSGSLT
-697 TIEAPC
+697 TIDAPC

-716 GGEYAAGIGAATRS
+716 GGEDAAGIGAATRS

-745 GGEGASGI
+745 GGEYASGI
-753 GSGCYDWMDIKNSS
+753 GSGRSDFIDMRPSS
-767 CGNITITLG
+767 CGNITISG
-776 VTSVTADKGAFAPY
+776 AHVTATKGGGSPN

-801 TVTIGGMVYPD
+801 TVTIGGTEYPD

-819 TYEP
+819 IYQPL

>member
-1 MKVLTIMFYTITTM
+1 MKKTM
-15 RTTLGKY
+15 RY

-39 KDDFQDIN
+39 KDDFEDIN

-82 IAVVYINTSDQMVKA
+82 IAVVYINTSDHTVKA
-97 TSVALTADNIT
+97 TSVALTAGDIS

-114 IFKVTLTDPKA
+114 TFTVTLTDPKA
-125 GTMVKYVYPASMVD
+125 GTTVKYVYPASMVD
-139 NNGNETAIANQDGT
+139 NTGKETAIANQDGT

-166 LGTFDG
+166 EGTFDG
-172 SALPRSTL
+172 SALPRLTL
-180 TNQFAIGKITLKNYA
+180 SNQFAIGKITMKNYA

-201 YITGATITDGTNTY
+201 YIKGATITDGTNTY
-215 TIRPASSYLSD
+215 TITPASSEFSW

-235 SSDKTITINATD
+235 SSDKTMTINATD
-247 EGERAYDTYTKSV
+247 EGTRDYDTYTKFV

-273 TVKMS
+273 TVKMR
-278 RKVDLSHLSHYTSGP
+278 RKVELSHLSHYTGST

-312 YYRQIYIDNGD
+312 IIIDHGD

-331 INGTNNEN
+331 INSTNSESYN
-339 YRWAGITC
+339 WAGITC
-347 NGDATL
+347 YGDATL
-353 ILKEGTTNTVRGFQG
+353 ILKEGTTNTVRGQG

-399 GIGGSSSN
+399 GIGGGYN
-407 QACGNIHIKGGII
+407 MDCGNIHIKGGII

-431 GGGRNGACGNITISG
+431 GGGAE
-446 GNVTASCGGSYS
+446 AS
-458 AGIGGSYNG
+458 
-467 NCGNITITGGIV
+467 
-479 LATGATSFG
+479 
-488 VGIGGGGNANCG
+488 CG
-500 DITITSGVTSVT
+500 DITITSGVTF
-512 ADKGAVAPNSI
+512 VAATKTSLAEKSI
-523 GKGYG
+523 GAG
-528 NEASCGTVTIGGT
+528 NNGTCGTVTIGGT
-541 VYWDGSS
+541 VYPAGISES
-548 YQNGGDDYLTLDLCT
+548 PYT

-584 TISGILGANVK
+584 TICGILGANVK

-609 TINGINSNR
+609 TINGINSKS

-663 TLTILGGGSLNA
+663 TLTIQGDGSLTA
-675 SSNGLGAGIGS
+675 SSNGWGAGIGS
-686 GRSGYSSGSLT
+686 GRHGFVNSSSSSGFF
-697 TIEAPC
+697 APC

-716 GGEYAAGIGAATRS
+716 GGTGAAGIGAATRS

-745 GGEGASGI
+745 GGEYASGI
-753 GSGCYDWMDIKNSS
+753 GSGSYDYWEIDNSS
-767 CGNITITLG
+767 CGNITISG
-776 VTSVTADKGAFAPY
+776 AHVTATKGGGSPN
-790 SIGKGNGASCG
+790 SIGKGYGASCG
-801 TVTIGGMVYPD
+801 TVTIGGTEYPD

>member
-1 MKVLTIMFYTITTM
+1 MKVLTIMFYTITAM

-22 FVFAALVMV
+22 FVFAAFV

-82 IAVVYINTSDQMVKA
+82 IAVVYINTSDHTVKA
-97 TSVALTADNIT
+97 TSVALTAGDIS

-114 IFKVTLTDPKA
+114 TFTVTLTDPKA
-125 GTMVKYVYPASMVD
+125 GTTVKYVYPASMVD

-166 LGTFDG
+166 EGTFDG
-172 SALPRSTL
+172 SALPRLTL
-180 TNQFAIGKITLKNYA
+180 TNQFAIGKITMKNYA
-195 GSSTLS
+195 GSSTLN
-201 YITGATITDGTNTY
+201 YIKGATITDGTNTY
-215 TIRPASSYLSD
+215 TITPASSEFSW

-247 EGERAYDTYTKSV
+247 EGTRAYDTYTKFV

-278 RKVDLSHLSHYTSGP
+278 RKVDLSHISHYTGST
-293 DYFTSQNGDVLT
+293 DYFTSENGDVLT

-323 TVTLAGVT
+323 TVTLAGVN
-331 INGTNNEN
+331 INSTNSESYN
-339 YRWAGITC
+339 WAGITC
-347 NGDATL
+347 KGDATL

-399 GIGGSSSN
+399 GIGGSSN
-407 QACGNIHIKGGII
+407 QACGHINIRGGII

-446 GNVTASCGGSYS
+446 GNVTATGSGDNYG

-467 NCGNITITGGIV
+467 NCGDITITGGIV
-479 LATGATSFG
+479 LATGATFFG
-488 VGIGGGGNANCG
+488 VGIGGGGNASCG

-548 YQNGGDDYLTLDLCT
+548 YQNGGNDYLTLDLCT

-609 TINGINSNR
+609 TINGIYRDDSY
-618 CLWAGINCEGNATLI
+618 LWAGINCEGNATLI
-633 LEGTNKVKGFYEYY
+633 LKGTNKVKGFHEYY
-647 PGIQAAHNGTG
+647 PGIHVTEG
-658 SGDEY
+658 S
-663 TLTILGGGSLNA
+663 TLTIQGDGSLTA
-675 SSNGLGAGIGS
+675 SSNGWGAGIGS
-686 GRSGYSSGSLT
+686 GRHGFVNSSSSAGFF
-697 TIEAPC
+697 APC

-716 GGEYAAGIGAATRS
+716 GGTGAAGIGAATRS

-745 GGEGASGI
+745 GGEYAAGI
-753 GSGCYDWMDIKNSS
+753 GSGSYDYWEIDNSS
-767 CGNITITLG
+767 CGNITISG
-776 VTSVTADKGAFAPY
+776 AHVTATKGGGSPN

-801 TVTIGGMVYPD
+801 TVTIGGTEYPD

>member
-1 MKVLTIMFYTITTM
+1 MKNTM
-15 RTTLGKY
+15 RY
-22 FVFAALVMV
+22 FVFAALVMA

-39 KDDFQDIN
+39 KDDFEDIN

-82 IAVVYINTSDQMVKA
+82 IAVVYINTSDHTVKA
-97 TSVALTADNIT
+97 TSVALTAGDIS

-114 IFKVTLTDPKA
+114 TFTVTLTDPKA
-125 GTMVKYVYPASMVD
+125 GTTVKYVYPASMVD

-166 LGTFDG
+166 DGTFDG
-172 SALPRSTL
+172 SALPRLTL
-180 TNQFAIGKITLKNYA
+180 TNQFAIGKITMKNYA
-195 GSSTLS
+195 GSSTLN
-201 YITGATITDGTNTY
+201 YIKGATITDGTNTY
-215 TIRPASSYLSD
+215 TITPASSEFSW

-247 EGERAYDTYTKSV
+247 EGTRDYDTYTKFV

-265 YAGKMYTL
+265 SAGKMYTL

-278 RKVDLSHLSHYTSGP
+278 RKVDLSHLSHYTSGT
-293 DYFTSQNGDVLT
+293 DYFTSENGDVLT
-305 GTLQEGS
+305 GTLQEGK
-312 YYRQIYIDNGD
+312 QIIIDPGD

-347 NGDATL
+347 AGDATL

-399 GIGGSSSN
+399 GIGGGYEMD
-407 QACGNIHIKGGII
+407 CGNIHIKGGII
-420 TATGGEGAAGI
+420 TATGGGGAAGI
-431 GGGRNGACGNITISG
+431 GGGENGACGNITISG
-446 GNVTASCGGSYS
+446 GNVTATCGGNYS
-458 AGIGGSYNG
+458 AGIGGAYQG

-479 LATGATSFG
+479 CATGASIVGG
-488 VGIGGGGNANCG
+488 VGIGGGAGASCG

-512 ADKGAVAPNSI
+512 ATKTLVAGRSI
-523 GKGYG
+523 GAGYNG
-528 NEASCGTVTIGGT
+528 TCGTVTIGST
-541 VYWDGSS
+541 VYPDGISES
-548 YQNGGDDYLTLDLCT
+548 PYT
-563 YPENV
+563 YPAGV
-568 INLATITANY
+568 TNLALITENTTFSDGA
-578 TVPNGK
+578 
-584 TISGILGANVK
+584 ILSGILGANVK

-609 TINGINSNR
+609 TINGINSNS

-633 LEGTNKVKGFYEYY
+633 LKGTNKVKGFYEYY

-663 TLTILGGGSLNA
+663 TLTIQGDGSLTA

-686 GRSGYSSGSLT
+686 GRCGYSSGSLT
-697 TIEAPC
+697 TIDAPC

-716 GGEYAAGIGAATRS
+716 GGEDAAGIGAATRS
-730 SCGNITISGGTITAT
+730 SCGNITISGAHVTAT
-745 GGEGASGI
+745 KGG
-753 GSGCYDWMDIKNSS
+753 GSPN
-767 CGNITITLG
+767 
-776 VTSVTADKGAFAPY
+776 

-801 TVTIGGMVYPD
+801 TVTIGGTEYPD

>member
-1 MKVLTIMFYTITTM
+1 MKNTM
-15 RTTLGKY
+15 RY
-22 FVFAALVMV
+22 FVFAAFI

-39 KDDFQDIN
+39 KDNFEDIN

-82 IAVVYINTSDQMVKA
+82 IAVVYINTSDHTVKA
-97 TSVALTADNIT
+97 TSVALTAGDIT

-114 IFKVTLTDPKA
+114 TFTVTLTDPKA
-125 GTMVKYVYPASMVD
+125 GTTVKYVYPASMVD

-166 LGTFDG
+166 DGTFDG
-172 SALPRSTL
+172 SALPRLTL
-180 TNQFAIGKITLKNYA
+180 TNQFAIGKITMKNYA
-195 GSSTLS
+195 GSSTLN
-201 YITGATITDGTNTY
+201 YIKGATITDGTNTY
-215 TIRPASSYLSD
+215 TITPASDEFSW

-247 EGERAYDTYTKSV
+247 EGTRDYDTYTKFV

-278 RKVDLSHLSHYTSGP
+278 RKVELSHLSHYTSGT
-293 DYFTSQNGDVLT
+293 DYFTSENGDVLT
-305 GTLQEGS
+305 GTLQEGK
-312 YYRQIYIDNGD
+312 QIIIDPGD

-331 INGTNNEN
+331 INGTNNES

-347 NGDATL
+347 DGDATL

-399 GIGGSSSN
+399 GIGGGYN
-407 QACGNIHIKGGII
+407 MDCGNIHIKGGII

-431 GGGRNGACGNITISG
+431 GGGKNGA
-446 GNVTASCGGSYS
+446 
-458 AGIGGSYNG
+458 
-467 NCGNITITGGIV
+467 
-479 LATGATSFG
+479 
-488 VGIGGGGNANCG
+488 CG
-500 DITITSGVTSVT
+500 DITITSGVTFVT
-512 ADKGAVAPNSI
+512 ADRGTDAPNSI
-523 GKGYG
+523 GAG
-528 NEASCGTVTIGGT
+528 NNGMCGTVTIGGT

-548 YQNGGDDYLTLDLCT
+548 YQNGGDDYLTTDLCT

-584 TISGILGANVK
+584 TICGILGANVK

-609 TINGINSNR
+609 TINGINSYNY
-618 CLWAGINCEGNATLI
+618 LWAGINCEGNATLI

-663 TLTILGGGSLNA
+663 TLTIRGDGSLTA

-686 GRSGYSSGSLT
+686 GRCGYSSGSLT
-697 TIEAPC
+697 TIDAPC

-716 GGEYAAGIGAATRS
+716 GGEDAAGIGAATRS

-745 GGEGASGI
+745 GGEYASGI
-753 GSGCYDWMDIKNSS
+753 GSGRSDFIDLRPSS
-767 CGNITITLG
+767 CGNITISG
-776 VTSVTADKGAFAPY
+776 AHVTATKGVESPN
-790 SIGKGNGASCG
+790 SIGKGYGASCG
-801 TVTIGGMVYPD
+801 TVTIGGIVYPD

>member
-1 MKVLTIMFYTITTM
+1 MKKLTMFYTITTM

-22 FVFAALVMV
+22 FVFAALV

-82 IAVVYINTSDQMVKA
+82 IAVVYINTSDHTVKA
-97 TSVALTADNIT
+97 TSVALTAGDIS

-114 IFKVTLTDPKA
+114 TFKVTLTDPKV
-125 GTMVKYVYPASMVD
+125 GTTVKYVYPASMVD

-153 LESLSSLYDYAYG
+153 LESLSSLYDCAYG
-166 LGTFDG
+166 VGTFDG
-172 SALPRSTL
+172 SALPRLTL

-195 GSSTLS
+195 GSTLN
-201 YITGATITDGTNTY
+201 YIKGATITDGTNTY
-215 TIRPASSYLSD
+215 TITPASSEFSW

-247 EGERAYDTYTKSV
+247 EGTRDYDTYTKFV

-278 RKVDLSHLSHYTSGP
+278 RKVELSHLSHYISGP

-305 GTLQEGS
+305 GTLQEGK
-312 YYRQIYIDNGD
+312 QIIIDPGD

-331 INGTNNEN
+331 INGTNNES

-347 NGDATL
+347 DGDATL
-353 ILKEGTTNTVRGFQG
+353 ILKEGTTNIVRGFQG

-373 HVLWYNRTLTI
+373 RVLWDNRTLTI

-399 GIGGSSSN
+399 GIGGGDSMD
-407 QACGNIHIKGGII
+407 CGNIHIKGGII
-420 TATGGEGAAGI
+420 TATGGSSAAGI
-431 GGGRNGACGNITISG
+431 GGGAE
-446 GNVTASCGGSYS
+446 AS
-458 AGIGGSYNG
+458 
-467 NCGNITITGGIV
+467 
-479 LATGATSFG
+479 
-488 VGIGGGGNANCG
+488 CG
-500 DITITSGVTSVT
+500 DITITSGVTF
-512 ADKGAVAPNSI
+512 VAATKTSLAEKSI
-523 GKGYG
+523 GAG
-528 NEASCGTVTIGGT
+528 NSGTCGTVTIGGT
-541 VYWDGSS
+541 VYPDGISES
-548 YQNGGDDYLTLDLCT
+548 PYT

-584 TISGILGANVK
+584 TICGILGANVK

-663 TLTILGGGSLNA
+663 TLTIRGGGSLTA

-686 GRSGYSSGSLT
+686 GRCGSSSGSLT
-697 TIEAPC
+697 TIDAPC

-716 GGEYAAGIGAATRS
+716 GGEDAAGIGAATRS

-745 GGEGASGI
+745 GGEYAAGI
-753 GSGCYDWMDIKNSS
+753 GSGGYDYWNLDNSS
-767 CGNITITLG
+767 CGNITIYG
-776 VTSVTADKGAFAPY
+776 AHVTATKGGGSPN
-790 SIGKGNGASCG
+790 SIGKGYGASCG
-801 TVTIGGMVYPD
+801 TVTIGGTEYPD

>member
-1 MKVLTIMFYTITTM
+1 MKKLTIMFYTITTM

-22 FVFAALVMV
+22 FVFAALV

-82 IAVVYINTSDQMVKA
+82 IAVVYINTSDQTVKA
-97 TSVALTADNIT
+97 TSVALTADDISNE
-108 NNGKSA
+108 GKSA
-114 IFKVTLTDPKA
+114 TFTVTLTDPKA
-125 GTMVKYVYPASMVD
+125 GTTVKYVYPASMVD

-166 LGTFDG
+166 EGTFDG
-172 SALPRSTL
+172 SELPRLTL
-180 TNQFAIGKITLKNYA
+180 SNQFAIGKITLKNYA

-215 TIRPASSYLSD
+215 TIKPASSEFSW

-247 EGERAYDTYTKSV
+247 EGERAYDTYTKFV

-278 RKVDLSHLSHYTSGP
+278 RKVELSHLSHYISST

-305 GTLQEGS
+305 GTLQEGK
-312 YYRQIYIDNGD
+312 QINIDHGD

-331 INGTNNEN
+331 INGTNNES

-347 NGDATL
+347 DGDATL

-373 HVLWYNRTLTI
+373 RVLWDNRTLTI

-399 GIGGSSSN
+399 GIGGGDSMD
-407 QACGNIHIKGGII
+407 CGNIHIKGGII
-420 TATGGEGAAGI
+420 TATGGVGAAGI
-431 GGGRNGACGNITISG
+431 GSGRQGACGNITISG
-446 GNVTASCGGSYS
+446 GNVTATGSGENYG

-467 NCGNITITGGIV
+467 NCGDITITGGIV
-479 LATGATSFG
+479 LATGASFFG
-488 VGIGGGGNANCG
+488 VGIGGGGGNASCG
-500 DITITSGVTSVT
+500 DITITSGVTIVT

-541 VYWDGSS
+541 VYWNGSS
-548 YQNGGDDYLTLDLCT
+548 YQNGGNDYLTSDLCT

-663 TLTILGGGSLNA
+663 TLTIMGGGSLTA

-686 GRSGYSSGSLT
+686 GRCGSSSGSLT
-697 TIEAPC
+697 TIDAPC

-753 GSGCYDWMDIKNSS
+753 GSGCYDWMDSKNSS
-767 CGNITITLG
+767 CGNITITSG
-776 VTSVTADKGAFAPY
+776 VTSVTADKGAFAPN
-790 SIGKGNGASCG
+790 SIGKGYGASCG
-801 TVTIGGMVYPD
+801 TVTIGGTEYPD

-819 TYEP
+819 TYQH

>member
-1 MKVLTIMFYTITTM
+1 MKVLTIMFYTITAM

-22 FVFAALVMV
+22 FVFAALVM
-31 MATMVGCM
+31 ATMAGCM
-39 KDDFQDIN
+39 KDDFEDIN

-82 IAVVYINTSDQMVKA
+82 IAVVYINTSDHTVKA
-97 TSVALTADNIT
+97 TSVALTAGVIS

-114 IFKVTLTDPKA
+114 TFTVTLTDPKA
-125 GTMVKYVYPASMVD
+125 GTTVKYVYPASMVD

-172 SALPRSTL
+172 SALPRLTL

-195 GSSTLS
+195 GSSTLN
-201 YITGATITDGTNTY
+201 YIKGATITDGTNTY
-215 TIRPASSYLSD
+215 TITPASDEFSW

-247 EGERAYDTYTKSV
+247 EGTRAYDTYTKFV

-278 RKVDLSHLSHYTSGP
+278 RVVELSHLSHYISGT
-293 DYFTSQNGDVLT
+293 DYYYTTQNGDVLT
-305 GTLQEGS
+305 GTLQEGK
-312 YYRQIYIDNGD
+312 QITIDHGD

-399 GIGGSSSN
+399 GIGGSCN
-407 QACGNIHIKGGII
+407 QDSCGHINIKGGII

-431 GGGRNGACGNITISG
+431 GGGKNGACGNITISG
-446 GNVTASCGGSYS
+446 GNVTATCGGNNS
-458 AGIGGSYNG
+458 AGIGGAYRG
-467 NCGNITITGGIV
+467 NCGNITINGGIV
-479 LATGATSFG
+479 CATGASSGGG
-488 VGIGGGGNANCG
+488 VGIGGGAEASCGN
-500 DITITSGVTSVT
+500 ITITSGVTF
-512 ADKGAVAPNSI
+512 VAATKTLDAEKSI
-523 GKGYG
+523 GAG
-528 NEASCGTVTIGGT
+528 NSGTCGTVTIGGT
-541 VYWDGSS
+541 VYPSGISES
-548 YQNGGDDYLTLDLCT
+548 PYT
-563 YPENV
+563 YPAGV
-568 INLATITANY
+568 TNLASITENTTFSDGA
-578 TVPNGK
+578 
-584 TISGILGANVK
+584 ILSGILGANVK

-618 CLWAGINCEGNATLI
+618 CLWAGITCEGNATLI

-663 TLTILGGGSLNA
+663 TLTIQGDGSLTA

-686 GRSGYSSGSLT
+686 GRHGYSSGSLT
-697 TIEAPC
+697 RVDAPC
-703 GNINIQGGTITAT
+703 DNINIQGGTITAT
-716 GGEYAAGIGAATRS
+716 GGEGAAGIGAASRS

-745 GGEGASGI
+745 GGEYAAGI
-753 GSGCYDWMDIKNSS
+753 GSGCYIWYEMDNSS
-767 CGNITITLG
+767 CGNITISG
-776 VTSVTADKGAFAPY
+776 AHVTATKGGGSPN
-790 SIGKGNGASCG
+790 SIGKGYSASCG
-801 TVTIGGMVYPD
+801 TVTIGGTPYPD

>member
-1 MKVLTIMFYTITTM
+1 MKKTM
-15 RTTLGKY
+15 RY

-39 KDDFQDIN
+39 KDDFEDIN

-82 IAVVYINTSDQMVKA
+82 IAVVYINTSDHTVKA
-97 TSVALTADNIT
+97 TSVALTAGDIS

-114 IFKVTLTDPKA
+114 TFTVTLTDPKA
-125 GTMVKYVYPASMVD
+125 GTTVKYVYPASMVD
-139 NNGNETAIANQDGT
+139 NTGKETAIANQDGT

-166 LGTFDG
+166 EGTFDG
-172 SALPRSTL
+172 SALPRLTL
-180 TNQFAIGKITLKNYA
+180 SNQFAIGKIKMKNYA

-201 YITGATITDGTNTY
+201 YIKGATITDGTNTY
-215 TIRPASSYLSD
+215 TITPASSEFSW

-247 EGERAYDTYTKSV
+247 EGTRDYDTYTKFV

-273 TVKMS
+273 TVKMR
-278 RKVDLSHLSHYTSGP
+278 RKVELSHLSHYTGST

-312 YYRQIYIDNGD
+312 IIIDHGD

-331 INGTNNEN
+331 INSTNSESYN
-339 YRWAGITC
+339 WAGITC
-347 NGDATL
+347 YGDATL
-353 ILKEGTTNTVRGFQG
+353 ILKEGTTNTVRGQG

-399 GIGGSSSN
+399 GIGGGYN
-407 QACGNIHIKGGII
+407 MDCGNIHIKGGII

-431 GGGRNGACGNITISG
+431 GGGAE
-446 GNVTASCGGSYS
+446 AS
-458 AGIGGSYNG
+458 
-467 NCGNITITGGIV
+467 
-479 LATGATSFG
+479 
-488 VGIGGGGNANCG
+488 CG
-500 DITITSGVTSVT
+500 DITITSGVTF
-512 ADKGAVAPNSI
+512 VAATKTSLAEKSI
-523 GKGYG
+523 GAG
-528 NEASCGTVTIGGT
+528 NNGTCGTVTIGGT
-541 VYWDGSS
+541 VYPAGISES
-548 YQNGGDDYLTLDLCT
+548 PYT

-584 TISGILGANVK
+584 TICGILGANVK

-609 TINGINSNR
+609 TINGINSKS

-663 TLTILGGGSLNA
+663 TLTIQGDGSLTA
-675 SSNGLGAGIGS
+675 SSNGWGAGIGS
-686 GRSGYSSGSLT
+686 GRHGFVNSSSSSGFF
-697 TIEAPC
+697 APC

-716 GGEYAAGIGAATRS
+716 GGTGAAGIGAATRS

-745 GGEGASGI
+745 GGEYASGI
-753 GSGCYDWMDIKNSS
+753 GSGSYDYWEIDNSS
-767 CGNITITLG
+767 CGNITISG
-776 VTSVTADKGAFAPY
+776 AHVTATKGGGSPN
-790 SIGKGNGASCG
+790 SIGKGYGASCG
-801 TVTIGGMVYPD
+801 TVTIGGTEYPD

>member
-1 MKVLTIMFYTITTM
+1 MKNTM
-15 RTTLGKY
+15 RY
-22 FVFAALVMV
+22 FVFAALVMA

-39 KDDFQDIN
+39 KDDFEDIN

-82 IAVVYINTSDQMVKA
+82 IAVVYINTSDHTVKA
-97 TSVALTADNIT
+97 TSVALTAGDIT

-114 IFKVTLTDPKA
+114 TFTVTLTDPKA
-125 GTMVKYVYPASMVD
+125 GTTVKYVYPASMVD

-153 LESLSSLYDYAYG
+153 LESLSRLYDYAYG

-172 SALPRSTL
+172 SALPRLTL
-180 TNQFAIGKITLKNYA
+180 SNQFAIGKITMKNYA
-195 GSSTLS
+195 GSSTLN
-201 YITGATITDGTNTY
+201 YIKGATITDGTNTY
-215 TIRPASSYLSD
+215 TITPASDEFSW

-247 EGERAYDTYTKSV
+247 EGTRDYDTYTKFV

-278 RKVDLSHLSHYTSGP
+278 RKVELSHLSHYISGT
-293 DYFTSQNGDVLT
+293 DYYYTTQNGDVLT
-305 GTLQEGS
+305 GTLQEGK
-312 YYRQIYIDNGD
+312 QIIIAHGD
-323 TVTLAGVT
+323 TVTLDGVT
-331 INGTNNEN
+331 INGTNNESYN
-339 YRWAGITC
+339 WAGITC
-347 NGDATL
+347 DGDATL
-353 ILKEGTTNTVRGFQG
+353 ILKEGTTNIVRGFQG

-399 GIGGSSSN
+399 GIGGSSN
-407 QACGNIHIKGGII
+407 QDSCGHINIKGGII
-420 TATGGEGAAGI
+420 TATGGVGAAGI

-446 GNVTASCGGSYS
+446 GNVTASCGGNYS
-458 AGIGGSYNG
+458 AGIGGAYQG

-479 LATGATSFG
+479 CATGASDFGG
-488 VGIGGGGNANCG
+488 VGIGGGAEANCR
-500 DITITSGVTSVT
+500 DITITSGVTFVAATST
-512 ADKGAVAPNSI
+512 SGAVYSI
-523 GKGYG
+523 GAGYRG
-528 NEASCGTVTIGGT
+528 TCGTVTIGGT
-541 VYWDGSS
+541 VYPAGISES
-548 YQNGGDDYLTLDLCT
+548 HYT
-563 YPENV
+563 YPAGV
-568 INLATITANY
+568 TNLASITENTTFSDGA
-578 TVPNGK
+578 
-584 TISGILGANVK
+584 ILSGILGANVK

-633 LEGTNKVKGFYEYY
+633 LKGTNKVKGFYEYY

-663 TLTILGGGSLNA
+663 TLTIRGDGSLTA

-686 GRSGYSSGSLT
+686 GRCGYSSGSLT
-697 TIEAPC
+697 TIDAPC

-716 GGEYAAGIGAATRS
+716 GGEDAAGIGAATRS

-745 GGEGASGI
+745 GGEYASGI
-753 GSGCYDWMDIKNSS
+753 GSGRSDFIDMRPSS
-767 CGNITITLG
+767 CGNITISG
-776 VTSVTADKGAFAPY
+776 AHVTATKGVGSPN

-801 TVTIGGMVYPD
+801 TVTIGGIVYPD

>member
-1 MKVLTIMFYTITTM
+1 M
-15 RTTLGKY
+15 RY

-39 KDDFQDIN
+39 KDDFEDIN

-82 IAVVYINTSDQMVKA
+82 IAVVYINTSDHTVKA
-97 TSVALTADNIT
+97 TSVALTAGDIS

-114 IFKVTLTDPKA
+114 TFTVTLTDPKA
-125 GTMVKYVYPASMVD
+125 GTTVKYVYPASMVD
-139 NNGNETAIANQDGT
+139 NTGKETAIANQDGT

-166 LGTFDG
+166 EGTFDG
-172 SALPRSTL
+172 SALPRLTL
-180 TNQFAIGKITLKNYA
+180 SNQFAIGKITMKNYA

-201 YITGATITDGTNTY
+201 YIKGATITDGTNTY
-215 TIRPASSYLSD
+215 TITPASSEFSW

-247 EGERAYDTYTKSV
+247 EGTRDYDTYTKFV

-273 TVKMS
+273 TVKMR
-278 RKVDLSHLSHYTSGP
+278 RKVELSHLSHYTGST

-312 YYRQIYIDNGD
+312 IIIDHGD

-331 INGTNNEN
+331 INSTNSESYN
-339 YRWAGITC
+339 WAGITC
-347 NGDATL
+347 YGDATL
-353 ILKEGTTNTVRGFQG
+353 ILKEGTTNTVRGQG

-399 GIGGSSSN
+399 GIGGGYN
-407 QACGNIHIKGGII
+407 MDCGNIHIKGGII

-431 GGGRNGACGNITISG
+431 GGGAE
-446 GNVTASCGGSYS
+446 AS
-458 AGIGGSYNG
+458 
-467 NCGNITITGGIV
+467 
-479 LATGATSFG
+479 
-488 VGIGGGGNANCG
+488 CG
-500 DITITSGVTSVT
+500 DITITSGVTF
-512 ADKGAVAPNSI
+512 VAATKTSLAEKSI
-523 GKGYG
+523 GAG
-528 NEASCGTVTIGGT
+528 NNGTCGTVTIGGT
-541 VYWDGSS
+541 VYPAGISES
-548 YQNGGDDYLTLDLCT
+548 PYT

-584 TISGILGANVK
+584 TICGILGANVK

-609 TINGINSNR
+609 TINGINSKS

-663 TLTILGGGSLNA
+663 TLTIQGDGSLTA
-675 SSNGLGAGIGS
+675 SSNGWGAGIGS
-686 GRSGYSSGSLT
+686 GRHGFVNSSSSSGFF
-697 TIEAPC
+697 APC

-716 GGEYAAGIGAATRS
+716 GGTGAAGIGAATRS

-745 GGEGASGI
+745 GGEYASGI
-753 GSGCYDWMDIKNSS
+753 GSGSYDYWEIDNSS
-767 CGNITITLG
+767 CGNITISG
-776 VTSVTADKGAFAPY
+776 AHVTATKGGGSPN
-790 SIGKGNGASCG
+790 SIGKGYGASCG
-801 TVTIGGMVYPD
+801 TVTIGGTEYPD

>member
-1 MKVLTIMFYTITTM
+1 MKNTM
-15 RTTLGKY
+15 RY
-22 FVFAALVMV
+22 FVFAALV

-39 KDDFQDIN
+39 KDDFEDIN

-82 IAVVYINTSDQMVKA
+82 IAVVYINTSDHTVKA
-97 TSVALTADNIT
+97 TSVALTAGDIT

-114 IFKVTLTDPKA
+114 TFTVTLTDPKA
-125 GTMVKYVYPASMVD
+125 GTTVKYVYPASMVD

-153 LESLSSLYDYAYG
+153 LESLSRLYDYAYG

-172 SALPRSTL
+172 SALPRLTL
-180 TNQFAIGKITLKNYA
+180 SNQFAIGKITLKNYA
-195 GSSTLS
+195 GSSTLN
-201 YITGATITDGTNTY
+201 YIKGATITDGTNTY
-215 TIRPASSYLSD
+215 TITPASSEFSW

-247 EGERAYDTYTKSV
+247 EGTRDYDTYTKFV

-278 RKVDLSHLSHYTSGP
+278 RKVELSHLSHYISGT
-293 DYFTSQNGDVLT
+293 DYYYTTQNGDVLT
-305 GTLQEGS
+305 GTLQEGK
-312 YYRQIYIDNGD
+312 QIIIAHGD
-323 TVTLAGVT
+323 TVTLDGVT
-331 INGTNNEN
+331 INGTNNES

-347 NGDATL
+347 DGDATL
-353 ILKEGTTNTVRGFQG
+353 ILKEGTTNIVRGFQG

-399 GIGGSSSN
+399 GIGGGYN
-407 QACGNIHIKGGII
+407 MDCGNIHIKGGII
-420 TATGGEGAAGI
+420 TATGGVGAAGI
-431 GGGRNGACGNITISG
+431 GSGENGACGNITISG
-446 GNVTASCGGSYS
+446 GNVTATGSGENYG

-479 LATGATSFG
+479 LATGATFFG
-488 VGIGGGGNANCG
+488 VGIGGGGNASCG

-512 ADKGAVAPNSI
+512 ADKGAFAPNSI
-523 GKGYG
+523 GKGYS
-528 NEASCGTVTIGGT
+528 ASCGTVTIGGT
-541 VYWDGSS
+541 EYPDGISES
-548 YQNGGDDYLTLDLCT
+548 PYT
-563 YPENV
+563 YPAGV
-568 INLATITANY
+568 TNLALITENTTFSDGA
-578 TVPNGK
+578 
-584 TISGILGANVK
+584 ILSGILGANVK

-609 TINGINSNR
+609 TINGINSNS

-633 LEGTNKVKGFYEYY
+633 LKGTNKVKGFYEYY

-663 TLTILGGGSLNA
+663 TLTIRGDGSLTA

-686 GRSGYSSGSLT
+686 GRCGYSSGSLT
-697 TIEAPC
+697 TIDAPC

-716 GGEYAAGIGAATRS
+716 GGEDAAGIGAATRS

-745 GGEGASGI
+745 GGEYAAGI
-753 GSGCYDWMDIKNSS
+753 GSGRSDFIDMRPSS
-767 CGNITITLG
+767 CGNITISG
-776 VTSVTADKGAFAPY
+776 AHVTATKGGGSPN

-801 TVTIGGMVYPD
+801 TVTIGGTEYPD

>member
-1 MKVLTIMFYTITTM
+1 MKNTM
-15 RTTLGKY
+15 RY
-22 FVFAALVMV
+22 FVFAALVMA

-39 KDDFQDIN
+39 KDDFEDIN

-82 IAVVYINTSDQMVKA
+82 IAVVYINTSDHTVKA
-97 TSVALTADNIT
+97 TSVALTAGDISNE
-108 NNGKSA
+108 GKSA
-114 IFKVTLTDPKA
+114 TFTVTLTDPKA
-125 GTMVKYVYPASMVD
+125 GTTVKYVYPASMVD

-166 LGTFDG
+166 VGTFDG
-172 SALPRSTL
+172 SALPRLTL
-180 TNQFAIGKITLKNYA
+180 TNQFAIGKITMKNYA
-195 GSSTLS
+195 GSSTLN
-201 YITGATITDGTNTY
+201 YIKGATITDGTNTY
-215 TIRPASSYLSD
+215 TITPASSEFSW

-247 EGERAYDTYTKSV
+247 EGTRDYDTYTKFV

-278 RKVDLSHLSHYTSGP
+278 RKVDLSHISHYTGST
-293 DYFTSQNGDVLT
+293 DYFTSENGDVLT

-323 TVTLAGVT
+323 TVTLAGVN
-331 INGTNNEN
+331 INSTNSESYN
-339 YRWAGITC
+339 WAGITC
-347 NGDATL
+347 KGDATL

-399 GIGGSSSN
+399 GIGGSSN
-407 QACGNIHIKGGII
+407 QACGHINIRGGII

-446 GNVTASCGGSYS
+446 GNVTATGSGDNYG

-467 NCGNITITGGIV
+467 NCGDITITGGIV
-479 LATGATSFG
+479 LATGATFFG
-488 VGIGGGGNANCG
+488 VGIGGGGNASCG

-548 YQNGGDDYLTLDLCT
+548 YQNGGNDYLTLDLCT

-609 TINGINSNR
+609 TINGIYRDDSY
-618 CLWAGINCEGNATLI
+618 LWAGINCEGNATLI
-633 LEGTNKVKGFYEYY
+633 LKGTNKVKGFHEYY
-647 PGIQAAHNGTG
+647 PGIHVTEG
-658 SGDEY
+658 S
-663 TLTILGGGSLNA
+663 TLTIQGDGSLTA
-675 SSNGLGAGIGS
+675 SSNGWGAGIGS
-686 GRSGYSSGSLT
+686 GRHGFENSSSSSGFFV
-697 TIEAPC
+697 PC

-716 GGEYAAGIGAATRS
+716 GGTGAAGIGAASRS

-745 GGEGASGI
+745 GGEYAAGI
-753 GSGCYDWMDIKNSS
+753 GSGSYDYWEIDNSS
-767 CGNITITLG
+767 CGNITISG
-776 VTSVTADKGAFAPY
+776 AHVTATKGGGSPN
-790 SIGKGNGASCG
+790 SIGKSNGASCG
-801 TVTIGGMVYPD
+801 TVTIGGTEYPD

>member
-1 MKVLTIMFYTITTM
+1 MIMTMKATF
-15 RTTLGKY
+15 GKY
-22 FVFAALVMV
+22 LVFAV
-31 MATMVGCM
+31 MAMTMMAGCM
-39 KDDFQDIN
+39 KDDLEGIN
-47 LVGDVTFTAKVN
+47 LVGDVTFTARVN
-59 LDTGNGSKQLSENGV
+59 LDTSHGMKQLGADGK

-82 IAVVYINTSDQMVKA
+82 IAVVYINTSDQTVKA
-97 TSVALTADNIT
+97 TSVALTAGDISNE
-108 NNGKSA
+108 GKSA
-114 IFKVTLTDPKA
+114 TFTVTLTDPKA
-125 GTMVKYVYPASMVD
+125 GTGVKYVYPASMVD

-166 LGTFDG
+166 EGTFDD
-172 SALPRSTL
+172 SALPRLTL

-201 YITGATITDGTNTY
+201 YIKGATITDGTNTY

-278 RKVDLSHLSHYTSGP
+278 RKVELSHLSHYISGT
-293 DYFTSQNGDVLT
+293 DYYYTTQNGDVLT
-305 GTLQEGS
+305 GTLQEGK
-312 YYRQIYIDNGD
+312 QIIIAHGD
-323 TVTLAGVT
+323 TVTLDGVT
-331 INGTNNEN
+331 INGTNSES

-347 NGDATL
+347 DGDATL

-373 HVLWYNRTLTI
+373 HVLWYNHTLTI

-399 GIGGSSSN
+399 GIGGSSN

-431 GGGRNGACGNITISG
+431 GGGKNGACGNITISG
-446 GNVTASCGGSYS
+446 GNVTATCGGSYS
-458 AGIGGSYNG
+458 AGIGGAYQG

-479 LATGATSFG
+479 CATGASSGGG
-488 VGIGGGGNANCG
+488 VGIGGGAEASCRN
-500 DITITSGVTSVT
+500 ITITSGVTFVSAT
-512 ADKGAVAPNSI
+512 KTSDAVYSI
-523 GKGYG
+523 GAGYRG
-528 NEASCGTVTIGGT
+528 TCGTVTIGGS
-541 VYWDGSS
+541 VSAGIIESPY
-548 YQNGGDDYLTLDLCT
+548 T
-563 YPENV
+563 YPAGV
-568 INLATITANY
+568 TNLASITENTTFSDGA
-578 TVPNGK
+578 
-584 TISGILGANVK
+584 ILFGILGANVK

-609 TINGINSNR
+609 TINGIHRDDSY
-618 CLWAGINCEGNATLI
+618 LWAGINCEGNATLI
-633 LEGTNKVKGFYEYY
+633 LEGTNKVKGFHEYY
-647 PGIQAAHNGTG
+647 PGIHVTEG
-658 SGDEY
+658 S
-663 TLTILGGGSLNA
+663 TLTIRGDGSLTA
-675 SSNGLGAGIGS
+675 SSNGWGAGIGS
-686 GRSGYSSGSLT
+686 GRHGFENSSPSSGFFV
-697 TIEAPC
+697 PC

-716 GGEYAAGIGAATRS
+716 GGTAAAGIGAASRS

-745 GGEGASGI
+745 GGEYAAGI
-753 GSGCYDWMDIKNSS
+753 GSGGYDYWESDNSS
-767 CGNITITLG
+767 CGNITISG
-776 VTSVTADKGAFAPY
+776 AHVTATKGGGSPN
-790 SIGKGNGASCG
+790 SIGKGYGASCG
-801 TVTIGGMVYPD
+801 TVTIGGTEYPN

>member
-1 MKVLTIMFYTITTM
+1 MKNTM
-15 RTTLGKY
+15 RY
-22 FVFAALVMV
+22 FVFAALVMA

-39 KDDFQDIN
+39 KDDFEDIN

-82 IAVVYINTSDQMVKA
+82 IAVVYINTSDHTVKA
-97 TSVALTADNIT
+97 TSVALTAGDISNE
-108 NNGKSA
+108 GKSA
-114 IFKVTLTDPKA
+114 TFTVTLTDPKA
-125 GTMVKYVYPASMVD
+125 GTTVKYVYPASMVD

-153 LESLSSLYDYAYG
+153 LESLSSLYDYAFG
-166 LGTFDG
+166 EGTFDG
-172 SALPRSTL
+172 SALPRLTL
-180 TNQFAIGKITLKNYA
+180 TNQFAIGKITMKNYA

-201 YITGATITDGTNTY
+201 YIKGATITDGTNTY
-215 TIRPASSYLSD
+215 TITPASSEFSW

-247 EGERAYDTYTKSV
+247 EGTRDYDTYTKFV

-278 RKVDLSHLSHYTSGP
+278 RKVELSHLSHYTSGT
-293 DYFTSQNGDVLT
+293 DYFTSENGDVLT
-305 GTLQEGS
+305 GTLQEGK
-312 YYRQIYIDNGD
+312 QIIIDPGD

-347 NGDATL
+347 AGDATL
-353 ILKEGTTNTVRGFQG
+353 ILKEGTTNTVKGFEG
-368 NYPGI
+368 SYPGI

-399 GIGGSSSN
+399 GIGGGYEMD
-407 QACGNIHIKGGII
+407 CGNIHIKGGII
-420 TATGGEGAAGI
+420 TATGGGGAAGI
-431 GGGRNGACGNITISG
+431 GGGKNGACGNITISG
-446 GNVTASCGGSYS
+446 GNVTATCGGNYS
-458 AGIGGSYNG
+458 AGIGGAYQG

-479 LATGATSFG
+479 CATGASSGGG
-488 VGIGGGGNANCG
+488 VGIGGGAEASCG
-500 DITITSGVTSVT
+500 DITITSGVTF
-512 ADKGAVAPNSI
+512 VAATKTLVAEKSI
-523 GKGYG
+523 GAG
-528 NEASCGTVTIGGT
+528 NSGTCGTVTIGST
-541 VYWDGSS
+541 VYPAGISES
-548 YQNGGDDYLTLDLCT
+548 PYT

-584 TISGILGANVK
+584 TITGILGANVK

-609 TINGINSNR
+609 TINGIHRDDSY
-618 CLWAGINCEGNATLI
+618 LWAGINCEGDATLI
-633 LEGTNKVKGFYEYY
+633 LEGTNKVKGFHEYY
-647 PGIQAAHNGTG
+647 PGIHVTEG
-658 SGDEY
+658 S
-663 TLTILGGGSLNA
+663 TLTIQGDGSLTA
-675 SSNGLGAGIGS
+675 SSNGWGAGIGS
-686 GRSGYSSGSLT
+686 GRHGFENSSSSSGFF
-697 TIEAPC
+697 APC

-716 GGEYAAGIGAATRS
+716 GGTGAAGIGAASRS

-745 GGEGASGI
+745 GGEYAAGI
-753 GSGCYDWMDIKNSS
+753 GSGSYDYWELDNSS
-767 CGNITITLG
+767 CGNITISG
-776 VTSVTADKGAFAPY
+776 AHVTATKGGGSPN

-801 TVTIGGMVYPD
+801 TVTIGGTEYPD

>member
-1 MKVLTIMFYTITTM
+1 MFYTITTM

-22 FVFAALVMV
+22 FVFAAFIL
-31 MATMVGCM
+31 AAMVGCM

-82 IAVVYINTSDQMVKA
+82 IAVVYINTSDHTVKA
-97 TSVALTADNIT
+97 TSVALTAGDIS

-114 IFKVTLTDPKA
+114 TFKVTLTDPKA
-125 GTMVKYVYPASMVD
+125 GTTVKYVYPASMVD

-172 SALPRSTL
+172 SALPRLTL
-180 TNQFAIGKITLKNYA
+180 SNQFAIGKITLKNYA
-195 GSSTLS
+195 GSTLN
-201 YITGATITDGTNTY
+201 YIKGATITDGTNTY
-215 TIRPASSYLSD
+215 TITPASDEFSW

-247 EGERAYDTYTKSV
+247 EGTRDYDTYTKFV

-273 TVKMS
+273 TVKM
-278 RKVDLSHLSHYTSGP
+278 RRVVDLSHLSHYISGT
-293 DYFTSQNGDVLT
+293 DYYTTQNGDVLT
-305 GTLQEGS
+305 GTLQEGKT
-312 YYRQIYIDNGD
+312 IYIGDGD

-331 INGTNNEN
+331 INGTNNESYN
-339 YRWAGITC
+339 WAGITC

-373 HVLWYNRTLTI
+373 HVLWHNRTLTI

-399 GIGGSSSN
+399 GIGGSSN
-407 QACGNIHIKGGII
+407 QDSCGNIHIKGGII

-431 GGGRNGACGNITISG
+431 GSGRNGACGNITISG
-446 GNVTASCGGSYS
+446 GNVTASCGGNYS
-458 AGIGGSYNG
+458 AGIGGAYQG

-479 LATGATSFG
+479 CATGASSGGG
-488 VGIGGGGNANCG
+488 VGIGGGAEARCG
-500 DITITSGVTSVT
+500 DITITSGVTF
-512 ADKGAVAPNSI
+512 VAATKTLDAEKSI
-523 GKGYG
+523 GAG
-528 NEASCGTVTIGGT
+528 NSGTCGTVTIGGT
-541 VYWDGSS
+541 PYPAGISES
-548 YQNGGDDYLTLDLCT
+548 HYT

-584 TISGILGANVK
+584 TITGILGANVK

-609 TINGINSNR
+609 TINGIHRDDSY
-618 CLWAGINCEGNATLI
+618 LWAGINCEGNATLI
-633 LEGTNKVKGFYEYY
+633 LEGTNKVKGFHEYY
-647 PGIQAAHNGTG
+647 PGIHVTEG
-658 SGDEY
+658 S
-663 TLTILGGGSLNA
+663 TLTIQGDGSLTA
-675 SSNGLGAGIGS
+675 SSNGWGVGIGS
-686 GRSGYSSGSLT
+686 GRHGFENSSPSSGFFV
-697 TIEAPC
+697 PC

-716 GGEYAAGIGAATRS
+716 GGTGAAGIGAASRS

-745 GGEGASGI
+745 GGEYAAGI
-753 GSGCYDWMDIKNSS
+753 GSGGYDYWNLDNSS
-767 CGNITITLG
+767 CGNITIYG
-776 VTSVTADKGAFAPY
+776 AHVTATKGGGSPN
-790 SIGKGNGASCG
+790 SIGKGYGASCG
-801 TVTIGGMVYPD
+801 TVTIGGTEYPD

>member
-1 MKVLTIMFYTITTM
+1 MKNTM
-15 RTTLGKY
+15 RY
-22 FVFAALVMV
+22 FVFAALVMA

-39 KDDFQDIN
+39 KDDFEDIN
-47 LVGDVTFTAKVN
+47 LVGDVTFTTKVN

-82 IAVVYINTSDQMVKA
+82 LAVVYINTSDHTVKA
-97 TSVALTADNIT
+97 TSVALTAGDISNE
-108 NNGKSA
+108 GKSA
-114 IFKVTLTDPKA
+114 TFTVTLTDPKA
-125 GTMVKYVYPASMVD
+125 GTTVKYVYPASMVD

-172 SALPRSTL
+172 SALPRLTL
-180 TNQFAIGKITLKNYA
+180 TNQFAIGQITLKNYA
-195 GSSTLS
+195 GSSTLND
-201 YITGATITDGTNTY
+201 IKGATITDGTNTY
-215 TIRPASSYLSD
+215 TITPASDEFSW

-247 EGERAYDTYTKSV
+247 EGTRDYDTYTKFV

-278 RKVDLSHLSHYTSGP
+278 RKVELSHLSHYISGT
-293 DYFTSQNGDVLT
+293 DYFTSENGDVLT
-305 GTLQEGS
+305 GTLQEGK
-312 YYRQIYIDNGD
+312 QIIIDHGD

-331 INGTNNEN
+331 INGINNES
-339 YRWAGITC
+339 YGWAGITC
-347 NGDATL
+347 AGDATL

-399 GIGGSSSN
+399 GIGGGYEMD
-407 QACGNIHIKGGII
+407 CGNIHIKGGII

-446 GNVTASCGGSYS
+446 GNVTASCGGNYS
-458 AGIGGSYNG
+458 AGIGGAYQG

-479 LATGATSFG
+479 CATGASGFGG
-488 VGIGGGGNANCG
+488 VGIGGGAEASCR
-500 DITITSGVTSVT
+500 DITITSGVTF
-512 ADKGAVAPNSI
+512 VAATKTLDAEKSI
-523 GKGYG
+523 GAG
-528 NEASCGTVTIGGT
+528 NSGTCGTVTIGGT
-541 VYWDGSS
+541 VYPAGISES
-548 YQNGGDDYLTLDLCT
+548 HYT
-563 YPENV
+563 YPENA

-584 TISGILGANVK
+584 TITGILGANVK

-609 TINGINSNR
+609 TINGIHRDDSY
-618 CLWAGINCEGNATLI
+618 LWAGINCEGDATLI
-633 LEGTNKVKGFYEYY
+633 LEGTNKVKGFHEYY
-647 PGIQAAHNGTG
+647 PGIHVTEG
-658 SGDEY
+658 S
-663 TLTILGGGSLNA
+663 TLTIQGDGSLTA
-675 SSNGLGAGIGS
+675 SSNGWGAGIGS
-686 GRSGYSSGSLT
+686 GRHGFENSSPSSGFFV
-697 TIEAPC
+697 PC

-716 GGEYAAGIGAATRS
+716 GGTGAAGIGAASRS

-745 GGEGASGI
+745 GGEYAAGI
-753 GSGCYDWMDIKNSS
+753 GSGSYDYWELDNSS
-767 CGNITITLG
+767 CGNITISG
-776 VTSVTADKGAFAPY
+776 AHVTATKGGGSPN
-790 SIGKGNGASCG
+790 SIGKGYGASCG
-801 TVTIGGMVYPD
+801 TVTIGGTEYPD

>member
-1 MKVLTIMFYTITTM
+1 MRMTFGKNSERKEEMKKTM
-15 RTTLGKY
+15 RY

-39 KDDFQDIN
+39 KDDFEDIN

-82 IAVVYINTSDQMVKA
+82 IAVVYINTSDHTVKA
-97 TSVALTADNIT
+97 TSVALTAGDIS

-114 IFKVTLTDPKA
+114 TFTVTLTDPKA
-125 GTMVKYVYPASMVD
+125 GTTVKYVYPASMVD
-139 NNGNETAIANQDGT
+139 NTGKETAIANQDGT

-166 LGTFDG
+166 EGTFDG
-172 SALPRSTL
+172 SALPRLTL
-180 TNQFAIGKITLKNYA
+180 SNQFAIGKITMKNYA

-201 YITGATITDGTNTY
+201 YIKGATITDGTNTY
-215 TIRPASSYLSD
+215 TITPASSEFSW

-247 EGERAYDTYTKSV
+247 EGTRDYDTYTKFV

-273 TVKMS
+273 TVKMR
-278 RKVDLSHLSHYTSGP
+278 RKVELSHLSHYTGST

-312 YYRQIYIDNGD
+312 IIIDHGD

-331 INGTNNEN
+331 INSTNSESYN
-339 YRWAGITC
+339 WAGITC
-347 NGDATL
+347 YGDATL
-353 ILKEGTTNTVRGFQG
+353 ILKEGTTNTVRGQG

-399 GIGGSSSN
+399 GIGGGYN
-407 QACGNIHIKGGII
+407 MDCGNIHIKGGII

-431 GGGRNGACGNITISG
+431 GGGAE
-446 GNVTASCGGSYS
+446 AS
-458 AGIGGSYNG
+458 
-467 NCGNITITGGIV
+467 
-479 LATGATSFG
+479 
-488 VGIGGGGNANCG
+488 CG
-500 DITITSGVTSVT
+500 DITITSGVTF
-512 ADKGAVAPNSI
+512 VAATKTSLAEKSI
-523 GKGYG
+523 GAG
-528 NEASCGTVTIGGT
+528 NNGTCGTVTIGGT
-541 VYWDGSS
+541 VYPAGISES
-548 YQNGGDDYLTLDLCT
+548 PYT

-584 TISGILGANVK
+584 TICGILGANVK

-609 TINGINSNR
+609 TINGINSKS

-663 TLTILGGGSLNA
+663 TLTIQGDGSLTA
-675 SSNGLGAGIGS
+675 SSNGWGAGIGS
-686 GRSGYSSGSLT
+686 GRHGFVNSSSSSGFF
-697 TIEAPC
+697 APC

-716 GGEYAAGIGAATRS
+716 GGTGAAGIGAATRS

-745 GGEGASGI
+745 GGEYASGI
-753 GSGCYDWMDIKNSS
+753 GSGSYDYWEIDNSS
-767 CGNITITLG
+767 CGNITISG
-776 VTSVTADKGAFAPY
+776 AHVTATKGGGSPN
-790 SIGKGNGASCG
+790 SIGKGYGASCG
-801 TVTIGGMVYPD
+801 TVTIGGTEYPD

>member
-1 MKVLTIMFYTITTM
+1 MKKTM
-15 RTTLGKY
+15 RY

-39 KDDFQDIN
+39 KDDFEDIN

-82 IAVVYINTSDQMVKA
+82 IAVVYINTSDHTVKA
-97 TSVALTADNIT
+97 TSVALTAGDIS

-114 IFKVTLTDPKA
+114 TFTVTLTDPKA
-125 GTMVKYVYPASMVD
+125 GTTVKYVYPASMVD
-139 NNGNETAIANQDGT
+139 NTGKETAIANQDGT

-166 LGTFDG
+166 EGPFDG
-172 SALPRSTL
+172 SALPRLTL
-180 TNQFAIGKITLKNYA
+180 SNQFAIGKITMKNYA

-201 YITGATITDGTNTY
+201 YIKGATITDGTNTY
-215 TIRPASSYLSD
+215 TITPASSEFSW

-235 SSDKTITINATD
+235 SSDKTMTINATD
-247 EGERAYDTYTKSV
+247 EGTRDYDTYTKFV

-273 TVKMS
+273 TVKMR
-278 RKVDLSHLSHYTSGP
+278 RKVELSHLSHYTGST

-312 YYRQIYIDNGD
+312 IIIDHGD

-331 INGTNNEN
+331 INSTNSESYN
-339 YRWAGITC
+339 WAGITC
-347 NGDATL
+347 YGDATL
-353 ILKEGTTNTVRGFQG
+353 ILKEGTTNTVRGQG

-399 GIGGSSSN
+399 GIGGGYN
-407 QACGNIHIKGGII
+407 MDCGNIHIKGGII

-431 GGGRNGACGNITISG
+431 GGGAE
-446 GNVTASCGGSYS
+446 AS
-458 AGIGGSYNG
+458 
-467 NCGNITITGGIV
+467 
-479 LATGATSFG
+479 
-488 VGIGGGGNANCG
+488 CG
-500 DITITSGVTSVT
+500 DITITSGVTF
-512 ADKGAVAPNSI
+512 VAATKTSLAEKSI
-523 GKGYG
+523 GAG
-528 NEASCGTVTIGGT
+528 NNGTCGTVTIGGT
-541 VYWDGSS
+541 VYPAGISES
-548 YQNGGDDYLTLDLCT
+548 PYT

-584 TISGILGANVK
+584 TICGILGANVK

-609 TINGINSNR
+609 TINGINSKS

-663 TLTILGGGSLNA
+663 TLTIQGDGSLTA
-675 SSNGLGAGIGS
+675 SSNGWGAGIGS
-686 GRSGYSSGSLT
+686 GRHGFVNSSSSSGFF
-697 TIEAPC
+697 APC

-716 GGEYAAGIGAATRS
+716 GGTGAAGIGAATRS

-745 GGEGASGI
+745 GGEYASGI
-753 GSGCYDWMDIKNSS
+753 GSGSYDYWEIDNSS
-767 CGNITITLG
+767 CGNITISG
-776 VTSVTADKGAFAPY
+776 AHVTATKGGGSPN
-790 SIGKGNGASCG
+790 SIGKGYGASCG
-801 TVTIGGMVYPD
+801 TVTIGGTEYPD